1 MRGGEVMKE
10 KEKVPIYHKA
20 LLTIEE
26 AAELTNI
33 GQGRIRELVD
43 KSTCEFVLM
52 VGAKRLVKR
61 EKFIDFLNDRKVI

>member
-1 MRGGEVMKE
+1 MKE

-43 KSTCEFVLM
+43 KSTSEFVLM
-52 VGAKRLVKR
+52 V
-61 EKFIDFLNDRKVI
+61 

>member
-1 MRGGEVMKE
+1 MKE

-33 GQGRIRELVD
+33 GQGRIRELID
-43 KSTCEFVLM
+43 TSTCEFVLW
-52 VGAKRLVKR
+52 VGVKRLVKR
-61 EKFIDFLNDRKVI
+61 EKFLDFLNDRKVI